1 MAALNE
7 EKKERLQFIFGITIT
22 IAHLNSFINAILFL
36 VNNVKA
42 KQYLISFLK
51 IKVNSVNL
59 GSFKK

>member
-36 VNNVKA
+36 ANNVKA
-42 KQYLISFLK
+42 KQ
-51 IKVNSVNL
+51 
-59 GSFKK
+59 